1 MLSNLQFQ
9 LARQIPLYSFDGKN
23 YRMEMK
29 WAKEKVPVAVAYTAN
44 VELTV
49 VSPIKAALKSSEAN
63 AIPQIKELENLLEV
77 DNLTENKNLD
87 SDLGP
92 ALFFL
97 MQESRGIGS

>member
-9 LARQIPLYSFDGKN
+9 FARQIPLYSFDGKN

-29 WAKEKVPVAVAYTAN
+29 WAKERVAVAVAYTTN
-44 VELTV
+44 VELTIIF
-49 VSPIKAALKSSEAN
+49 PIKADLKSSKAN
-63 AIPQIKELENLLEV
+63 TMQPIKELENSLKV

-87 SDLGP
+87 SELGP

-97 MQESRGIGS
+97 MHESRGIGS